1 MMQIIPPEQLIDFWF
16 SQRVQKMWFNSTQ
29 DFDKELYNDYYQTY
43 ESAVNGDLDHWSES
57 SLGSLALVII
67 LDQFPLNMF
76 RNSPRCFESEN
87 KALQAAKDAIKNKQ
101 DLDLANEQK
110 MFIYMP
116 FMHSENLQDQ
126 DKAVELFAVAELDE
140 NLKFAKH
147 HRDIIRNY
155 GRFPHRNAILGRTS
169 TAEETAYLESGS
181 AFLG

>member
-1 MMQIIPPEQLIDFWF
+1 MQKISAEQLVDFWF
-16 SQRVQKMWFNSTQ
+16 SERVQKMWFNSTK
-29 DFDKELYNDYYQTY
+29 DFDKELYDDYYQTY
-43 ESAVNGDLDHWSES
+43 ESAFNGELDHWGES

-76 RNSPRCFESEN
+76 RNTARCFESEN
-87 KALQAAKDAIKNKQ
+87 KALQTAMAAIKNKQ
-101 DLDLANEQK
+101 DLALANEQK

-116 FMHSENLQDQ
+116 FMHSEKLQDQ
-126 DKAVELFAVAELDE
+126 DRAVELFTAVGLDG

-147 HRDIIRNY
+147 HRDIIRKY

-169 TAEETAYLESGS
+169 TTEETAYLESEN